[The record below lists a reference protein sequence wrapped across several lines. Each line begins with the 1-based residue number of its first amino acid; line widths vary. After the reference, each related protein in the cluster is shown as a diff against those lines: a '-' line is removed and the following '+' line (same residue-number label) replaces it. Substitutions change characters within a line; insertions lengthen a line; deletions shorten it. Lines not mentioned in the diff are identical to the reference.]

1 MSGLGGRY
9 SPLPVHPNGMDVCF
23 MALGS
28 HERGNV
34 VVHRVNPPKKYIQR
48 PKRCKNLRL
57 MSVMIAAA
65 LNDKFPDSKQ
75 FTRKKIFTKI
85 SSEVTPKVT
94 LEQCNRGLLAFSQK
108 MRSKKEDVTPEDA
121 ILAFR
126 HNIYHARN

>member
-1 MSGLGGRY
+1 MSGRGGRY
-9 SPLPVHPNGMDVCF
+9 SPRPVHPNGMDACF

-48 PKRCKNLRL
+48 TKRCKNLRR

-65 LNDKFPDSKQ
+65 LKDKFPDSKQ
-75 FTRKKIFTKI
+75 FTWKKIFTKI

-94 LEQCNRGLLAFSQK
+94 LEQCARGLLAFSQK
-108 MRSKKEDVTPEDA
+108 MSSKKEGLTPDEA
-121 ILAFR
+121 ISVFR
-126 HNIYHARN
+126 HEIYDACN